1 MQIFAEP
8 LFKDKKTFF
17 IEIIQRLG
25 GIGLGSGNVIA
36 LLKSIREA
44 ERRKAVE
51 ENESLSSKEDTTDTR
66 IC

>member
-1 MQIFAEP
+1 MQIFAQP
-8 LFKDKKTFF
+8 LFKDKTFF

-25 GIGLGSGNVIA
+25 AIGLGSGNVIA

-51 ENESLSSKEDTTDTR
+51 ENESLSSKEDRTDTR